1 MQNKHEHS
9 KKVVEE
15 LSACE
20 QRQKDGKP

>member
-1 MQNKHEHS
+1 MQNKHEYS

>member
-1 MQNKHEHS
+1 MQNKHEYS

-20 QRQKDGKP
+20 QRQKDEKP